1 MIMTNAVMENILTR
15 RTIRRFLTKQILE
28 EELQTFRDGIVRSQ
42 RRGQAGRT
50 VCSIPGSGN
59 Q

>member
-28 EELQTFRDGIVRSQ
+28 EELQTVLEAGLYAPSAAVENMLLVAII
-42 RRGQAGRT
+42 RG
-50 VCSIPGSGN
+50 
-59 Q
+59 